1 MGKNSN
7 GTSFVM
13 TCLAL
18 FENTLR
24 NQKQIGL
31 LVFQTV
37 DDHGYGI
44 GSQAKGR

>member
-1 MGKNSN
+1 MGKDSN
-7 GTSFVM
+7 GTPFGM

-18 FENTLR
+18 FEKTLR

-31 LVFQTV
+31 LVFSTV

-44 GSQAKGR
+44 GS